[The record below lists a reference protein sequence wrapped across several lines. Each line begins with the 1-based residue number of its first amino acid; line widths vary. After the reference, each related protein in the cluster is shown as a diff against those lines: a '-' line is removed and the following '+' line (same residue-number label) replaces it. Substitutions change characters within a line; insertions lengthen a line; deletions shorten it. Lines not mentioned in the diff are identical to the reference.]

1 MLNVD
6 KKDII
11 YLNSIIDSYD
21 GIAIMRTIDKNLG
34 NVVVFTT
41 ENFENLVIQLL
52 NSLKQEGVLLDIIGK
67 EKTIVLFYMI
77 LIANSIML

>member
-1 MLNVD
+1 MFKTVRIMLNVD

-52 NSLKQEGVLLDIIGK
+52 NSLKQEGVILDIIGK
-67 EKTIVLFYMI
+67 EKNEL
-77 LIANSIML
+77 LDKWN

>member
-1 MLNVD
+1 MFKTVRIMLNVD

-67 EKTIVLFYMI
+67 EKNEL
-77 LIANSIML
+77 LDKWN